1 MREVFANATSLHRMS
16 SASPIHKLRYISSA
30 VLRLQMGVYLCHLRL
45 KNFMWDSM
53 FEKLASPRRWGKN
66 VAPRTIGWRC
76 MASLPKPLNTHSK
89 TRELLMTQTANIDT
103 LFIPI
108 TNEKSSHKEA
118 PSVPATT
125 LICTYQR
132 PSQGVIFGDIRG
144 NSAGFA
150 DFCRQFLAR
159 DVAIGPLLHFRG
171 KIQGKDLWDL

>member
-1 MREVFANATSLHRMS
+1 
-16 SASPIHKLRYISSA
+16 
-30 VLRLQMGVYLCHLRL
+30 
-45 KNFMWDSM
+45 
-53 FEKLASPRRWGKN
+53 
-66 VAPRTIGWRC
+66 
-76 MASLPKPLNTHSK
+76 
-89 TRELLMTQTANIDT
+89 MTQMAKTDT

-132 PSQGVIFGDIRG
+132 PSQGVDSGDIRV

-171 KIQGKDLWDL
+171 KINGKKIRTALTAYIALIVNTGRSKCTGMFVEIVIL